1 MLFYNDFAIIIL
13 NITDQR
19 KHWFKRGQTSLLLG
33 IQLTVLDKN
42 NPKTILGLI
51 FVNHTYIYMY
61 SIKQDRQVTIIYFFF
76 PLQQFF

>member
-42 NPKTILGLI
+42 NPKTVLGLI
-51 FVNHTYIYMY
+51 FVNHTYLCTVL
-61 SIKQDRQVTIIYFFF
+61 S
-76 PLQQFF
+76 

>member
-33 IQLTVLDKN
+33 ILDKKKF
-42 NPKTILGLI
+42 KTVLGLI
-51 FVNHTYIYMY
+51 FVNHTYLCT
-61 SIKQDRQVTIIYFFF
+61 V
-76 PLQQFF
+76 